1 VLHLAV
7 ESHTQ
12 IKLNNSLI
20 RCIVMPRP
28 RREGVISVAFVRPSA
43 RPFARLSVAYIA
55 NNSRTQRPIACP
67 NLEGRFPTFDVT
79 RIPVQGQKVKDQGH
93 QAH

>member
-1 VLHLAV
+1 MLHLAV

-28 RREGVISVAFVRPSA
+28 RREGVINVAFVRPSA
-43 RPFARLSVAYIA
+43 RPFARLPVCP
-55 NNSRTQRPIACP
+55 SRT
-67 NLEGRFPTFDVT
+67 
-79 RIPVQGQKVKDQGH
+79 
-93 QAH
+93 